1 MAWLCHNGLAK
12 YLSAVPP
19 LLPEMLALVL
29 DPSAISLV
37 DQDVPRCKL
46 CRQVMQELGVVIY
59 QSEKLTQSSDVP
71 WLWYLHNGLDLL

>member
-12 YLSAVPP
+12 YLSEVPP

-29 DPSAISLV
+29 DPSAISVV
-37 DQDVPRCKL
+37 DQDVQRCKL

-59 QSEKLTQSSDVP
+59 QSKKLTQSSDVP
-71 WLWYLHNGLDLL
+71 RLWYLHNGLDLL